1 MTRLLDVDDKYQL
14 IMIIVVAVF
23 LVLVILAVIFGNLDI
38 GDRAKGSVAVVENEG
53 VLAVNYVDGNKLK
66 FNDRKDHTYNIS
78 ITNES
83 NSKVYFSI
91 FVEDPSDNAMNVVVD
106 DYEGKEV
113 NKYDG
118 KLADVKILNLAS
130 VDAHKTV
137 RYKITIS
144 NKKKVSF
151 TGTLKVSN
159 DSLSTDTFS
168 DILLANNDILSPL
181 TRVGSELGVKKEGL
195 ISTDTSNGKIYY
207 FRGKNENNYFKLGD
221 NLYRVVRINE
231 DGSVRVI
238 MNGVLRDHVP
248 YNTNTDEN
256 VYNLAKFSTSSLK
269 AYLDGWYNTN
279 LKAYD
284 KYISSETYCT
294 DTNFN
299 YNLNGLNYSNTYDR
313 IFNDEA
319 PDLLCRGDNYN
330 GKIGLISVDEV
341 VLAGAYKNNTNSEFY
356 LYNADIKGSYW
367 TSSSFF
373 VNSATQMSMINI
385 MSTGAIGDGIIVT
398 DKAYVR
404 PVININETAK
414 IKGVGTKDD
423 PYIIVS

>member
-1 MTRLLDVDDKYQL
+1 MARLLDVDDKYQL

-38 GDRAKGSVAVVENEG
+38 GDKTKGSVAVVENEG
-53 VLAVNYVDGNKLK
+53 VLAINYIDGNKLK
-66 FNDRKDHTYNIS
+66 FNDKKDHTYNIS

-91 FVEDPSDNAMNVVVD
+91 YVEDPSDTAMNVVID

-113 NKYDG
+113 SKYDG

-130 VDAHKTV
+130 VDANKTV

-144 NKKKVSF
+144 NKKKASF
-151 TGTLKVSN
+151 TGILKVSN

-168 DILLANNDILSPL
+168 DILLANNDILSPF
-181 TRVGSELGVKKEGL
+181 TRVGSELATKKEGL
-195 ISTDTSNGKIYY
+195 ISTDTNTGKVYY

-221 NLYRVVRINE
+221 YLYRVVRINE

-248 YNTNTDEN
+248 YNTNSDDN
-256 VYNLAKFSTSSLK
+256 VYNLAKFGTSSLK
-269 AYLDGWYNTN
+269 TYLDNWYNSN
-279 LKAYD
+279 LKGYD
-284 KYISSETYCT
+284 KYISSEYYCT

-299 YNLNGLNYSNTYDR
+299 YNLNGINYSNTYDR

-319 PDLLCRGDNYN
+319 PDLLCRGDNYQ

-356 LYNADIKGSYW
+356 LYNEEIKGSYW
-367 TSSSFF
+367 TSSSYF
-373 VNSATQMSMINI
+373 VNSAAQLSMINI
-385 MSTGAIGDGIIVT
+385 MSTGAIGDGIIIT

-414 IKGVGTKDD
+414 IKGAGTKED

>member
-144 NKKKVSF
+144 NKKKASF

>member
-38 GDRAKGSVAVVENEG
+38 GDRAKGAVAVVENEG
-53 VLAVNYVDGNKLK
+53 VLAINYIDGNKLK
-66 FNDRKDHTYNIS
+66 FNDKKDHTYNVS

-83 NSKVYFSI
+83 DSKVYFSI
-91 FVEDPSDNAMNVVVD
+91 YVEDPSDTDMNVVVD
-106 DYEGKEV
+106 DYEGKEIS
-113 NKYDG
+113 KYDG
-118 KLADVKILNLAS
+118 KLSDVKILNLAS
-130 VDAHKTV
+130 IDARKTA

-144 NKKKVSF
+144 NKKKASF
-151 TGTLKVSN
+151 SGTLKVSN

-168 DILLANNDILSPL
+168 DILLANNDILSPY
-181 TRVGSELGVKKEGL
+181 TRVGSELAVKKEGL
-195 ISTDTSNGKIYY
+195 ISSETSTGQIYY

-221 NLYRVVRINE
+221 NLYRVIRINE

-238 MNGVLRDHVP
+238 MNDVLRDHVP
-248 YNTNTDEN
+248 YNTNSDEN

-269 AYLDGWYNTN
+269 TYLDGWYNTN

-284 KYISSETYCT
+284 KYISSENYCT

-299 YNLNGLNYSNTYDR
+299 YNLNGINYSNTYDR

-319 PDLLCRGDNYN
+319 PDLLCRGENYN

-356 LYNADIKGSYW
+356 LYNEEIKGSYW
-367 TSSSFF
+367 TSSSYF
-373 VNSATQMSMINI
+373 VNSSSQLSMINI